1 MGPIFWGCHVFLSL
15 CYSSSTVP
23 AGSRVYKSSL
33 GAIPCTPYVHDHK
46 INISSRNPLTYPL
59 ESLSVTLP
67 SVTVILKLGWN
78 SLTHSRLLSPSN
90 QHMVQGDLAHRI
102 QKGRLLLSAVY
113 QVRPALH
120 YLAASNNWT
129 RASGI
134 LFAVDSLISL
144 LTHMQKCSQSR
155 SAWYSVKLFDSLC
168 EFNTL
173 SAFKNLSF

>member
-1 MGPIFWGCHVFLSL
+1 MFLSL

-33 GAIPCTPYVHDHK
+33 GALPCTPYVHDHK

-67 SVTVILKLGWN
+67 SVTVKLGWN
-78 SLTHSRLLSPSN
+78 SLTHSRLLSPFQDMKAFTPLPQSSTWCK
-90 QHMVQGDLAHRI
+90 VTWLTESR
-102 QKGRLLLSAVY
+102 KVLLSAVY

-120 YLAASNNWT
+120 YLAASNSWT

-155 SAWYSVKLFDSLC
+155 SA
-168 EFNTL
+168 
-173 SAFKNLSF
+173 